1 MLLLRVVLIV
11 IAIVVVAWL
20 IGGVLRVRTSR
31 KGRRR

>member
-20 IGGVLRVRTSR
+20 IGGVLRVRT
-31 KGRRR
+31 RRRGQR